1 MSHSI
6 WRRQLRGWLPPLL
19 VFLVALGA
27 LSFYRLVFAGEARAG
42 GRQIERQKAEVKRLT
57 QERRRAERLVKKLRE
72 NQGRIEEFRNQ
83 RLATEAERLTQ
94 LIAEVKD
101 LARRAEVEPSSV
113 RYPEE
118 RLQGVG
124 LTRRSIVFSV
134 DGDYGGLRRFINFL
148 ELSDLFLTL
157 EEVSLSGR
165 AGRESSKLRI
175 SLQVS
180 TLFLDD
186 PVETPPIAGGPSS

>member
-1 MSHSI
+1 MSQSI
-6 WRRQLRGWLPPLL
+6 WRRHLRGWLPPLL
-19 VFLVALGA
+19 VFLIALGG
-27 LSFYRLVFAGEARAG
+27 LLFYRLAYADQARAG
-42 GRQIERQKAEVKRLT
+42 GRQIERRATELQGLVEQR
-57 QERRRAERLVKKLRE
+57 ERTEGLVERLRA
-72 NQGRIEEFRNQ
+72 NQEQIAQFRGQ
-83 RLATEAERLTQ
+83 RLGTEAERLTQ
-94 LIAEVKD
+94 VIAEVKD
-101 LARRAEVEPSSV
+101 LARRAGVEPSSI

-118 RLQGVG
+118 RLQGVE

-165 AGRESSKLRI
+165 SGDSNALRI

-180 TLFLDD
+180 TLFLDGARQD
-186 PVETPPIAGGPSS
+186 PSAAEGPTT